1 MSSFISS
8 GCVYKQSS
16 YKNLVKNYIDLI
28 SSTANVEIKNV
39 VCYSPESDLSSTKSL
54 EEVKKDKSFSKV
66 THINCK
72 QIRDDWEFV
81 VRFYEEHN
89 YQGVLFDLSYDYLP
103 EMFSAKSLENK
114 LINILITIYSY
125 YPYYFS
131 FIDTEAEVDMF
142 HNSGNIE
149 PLESPYATLI
159 LPKNNDFH
167 VYLNT
172 WEIDG
177 ISERKKKHYVI
188 KNTPS
193 HRTNYKKNWRNTDK

>member
-1 MSSFISS
+1 MSSFLSS

-16 YKNLVKNYIDLI
+16 YKNLVKKYIDLI
-28 SSTANVEIKNV
+28 SSTANVEIENV
-39 VCYSPESDLSSTKSL
+39 VCYSPESDLSSTKNL
-54 EEVKKDKSFSKV
+54 EEVKKDNSFSKV

-103 EMFSAKSLENK
+103 EMFPAKSLENK
-114 LINILITIYSY
+114 LISILITIYSY

-142 HNSGNIE
+142 HNPRNIE

-159 LPKNNDFH
+159 LPKNDDFH

-177 ISERKKKHYVI
+177 ISERKKEHYVI

-193 HRTNYKKNWRNTDK
+193 HRTN

>member
-16 YKNLVKNYIDLI
+16 YKNLVKIYIDLI
-28 SSTANVEIKNV
+28 GSTANVEIENV

-54 EEVKKDKSFSKV
+54 EEVEKDNSFSKV

-72 QIRDDWEFV
+72 QIRDDLEFV

-114 LINILITIYSY
+114 LISILITIYSY

-142 HNSGNIE
+142 HNPGNIE

-159 LPKNNDFH
+159 LPKNDDFH

-193 HRTNYKKNWRNTDK
+193 HRTN

>member
-1 MSSFISS
+1 MSSFVSS

-16 YKNLVKNYIDLI
+16 YKNLVKIYIDLI
-28 SSTANVEIKNV
+28 SSKANVEIENI
-39 VCYSPESDLSSTKSL
+39 VCYSPESDLSSTKNL
-54 EEVKKDKSFSKV
+54 EEVKKDNSFSKV

-72 QIRDDWEFV
+72 QVRDNLEFV
-81 VRFYEEHN
+81 VRFYEEQN

-103 EMFSAKSLENK
+103 EMFSPKSLENK
-114 LINILITIYSY
+114 LISILITI

-142 HNSGNIE
+142 HNPRNIE

-159 LPKNNDFH
+159 LPKNDDFH

-188 KNTPS
+188 KNTPL
-193 HRTNYKKNWRNTDK
+193 HRTN

>member
-1 MSSFISS
+1 MSSFVSS

-16 YKNLVKNYIDLI
+16 YKNLVKIYIDLI
-28 SSTANVEIKNV
+28 SSKANVEIENI
-39 VCYSPESDLSSTKSL
+39 VCYSPESDLSSTKNL
-54 EEVKKDKSFSKV
+54 EEVKKDNSFSKV

-72 QIRDDWEFV
+72 QVRDNLEFV
-81 VRFYEEHN
+81 VRFYEEQN
-89 YQGVLFDLSYDYLP
+89 YQGVLFDLSYDYLS
-103 EMFSAKSLENK
+103 EMFSPKSLENK
-114 LINILITIYSY
+114 LISILITIYSY

-142 HNSGNIE
+142 HNPRNIE

-159 LPKNNDFH
+159 LPKNDDFH

-177 ISERKKKHYVI
+177 ISERKKKNYVI
-188 KNTPS
+188 KNTPL
-193 HRTNYKKNWRNTDK
+193 HRTN

>member
-16 YKNLVKNYIDLI
+16 YKNLVKKYIDLI
-28 SSTANVEIKNV
+28 SSAANVEIENI

-54 EEVKKDKSFSKV
+54 EEVKKDNGFSKV

-81 VRFYEEHN
+81 VRFYEEQN

-125 YPYYFS
+125 FPYYFS

-142 HNSGNIE
+142 HNPGNIE

-159 LPKNNDFH
+159 LPKNDDFH

-188 KNTPS
+188 KNTPL
-193 HRTNYKKNWRNTDK
+193 HRTN

>member
-1 MSSFISS
+1 
-8 GCVYKQSS
+8 
-16 YKNLVKNYIDLI
+16 
-28 SSTANVEIKNV
+28 
-39 VCYSPESDLSSTKSL
+39 
-54 EEVKKDKSFSKV
+54 SFSKV

-72 QIRDDWEFV
+72 QVRDNLEFV
-81 VRFYEEHN
+81 VRFYEEQN

-103 EMFSAKSLENK
+103 EMFSPKSLENK
-114 LINILITIYSY
+114 LISILITIYSY

-142 HNSGNIE
+142 HNPRNIE

-159 LPKNNDFH
+159 LPKNDDFH

-188 KNTPS
+188 KNTPL
-193 HRTNYKKNWRNTDK
+193 HRTN

>member
-1 MSSFISS
+1 S
-8 GCVYKQSS
+8 K
-16 YKNLVKNYIDLI
+16 
-28 SSTANVEIKNV
+28 ANVEIENI
-39 VCYSPESDLSSTKSL
+39 VCYSPESDLSSTKNL
-54 EEVKKDKSFSKV
+54 EEVKKDNSFSKV

-72 QIRDDWEFV
+72 QVRDNLEFV
-81 VRFYEEHN
+81 VRFYEEQN

-103 EMFSAKSLENK
+103 EMFSPKSLENK
-114 LINILITIYSY
+114 LISILITIYSY

-142 HNSGNIE
+142 HNPRNIE

-159 LPKNNDFH
+159 LPKNDDFH

-188 KNTPS
+188 KNTPL
-193 HRTNYKKNWRNTDK
+193 HRTN

>member
-39 VCYSPESDLSSTKSL
+39 VCYSAESDLSSTKSL

-103 EMFSAKSLENK
+103 EMFSPKSLENK

-142 HNSGNIE
+142 HNPGNIE
-149 PLESPYATLI
+149 PFESPYATLI
-159 LPKNNDFH
+159 LPKNDDFH

-188 KNTPS
+188 KNTLS
-193 HRTNYKKNWRNTDK
+193 HRTN